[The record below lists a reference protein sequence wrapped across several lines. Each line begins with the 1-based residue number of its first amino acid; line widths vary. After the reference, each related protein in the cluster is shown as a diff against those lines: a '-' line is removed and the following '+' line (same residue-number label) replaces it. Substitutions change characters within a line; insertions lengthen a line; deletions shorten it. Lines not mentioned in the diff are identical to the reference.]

1 MKNLLSPE
9 GQDALRSVS
18 RTRALFAFDF
28 DGTLAPI
35 VWRPGDA
42 KIAIGVRRRLA
53 RLAKR
58 VPVVVISGRGVDD
71 LRTRLPVEVQLCIG
85 NHGNEGF
92 PGAGDATSMRAVCSG
107 WIARLREQLA
117 DPSADSGITVEDKG
131 VTVSLHYRLA
141 RDRAAAAAWLSDR
154 VSELTP
160 PPRVIGGKLVFNLLP
175 PGARTKFEALSELA
189 RDEGV
194 ERVLFVGDDETDE
207 LVFAQA
213 PAEWLTVKV
222 DLDSS
227 SKARFF
233 LQQQSEVTILLDQ
246 LLVLL
251 AEPGAAQRTGG
262 KSARASAQ
270 ER

>member
-9 GQDALRSVS
+9 GQEALRSVS
-18 RTRALFAFDF
+18 KTRALFAFDF

-35 VWRPGDA
+35 VWRPDDA

-53 RLAKR
+53 RLARR
-58 VPVVVISGRGVDD
+58 VPVVVISGRSVGD
-71 LRTRLPVEVQLCIG
+71 LRTRLPVEVQTCIG
-85 NHGNEGF
+85 NHGNEGL
-92 PGAGDATSMRAVCSG
+92 PGAADAASMRAVCSG

-117 DPSADSGITVEDKG
+117 DPSADSGIAIEDKG

-141 RDRAAAAAWLSDR
+141 RDRVAAAGWLSER
-154 VSELTP
+154 LAELTP
-160 PPRVIGGKLVFNLLP
+160 APRVIGGKLVFNLLP
-175 PGARTKFEALSELA
+175 PGARTKFEALSDLA
-189 RDEGV
+189 REEAV

-207 LVFAQA
+207 LVFARA
-213 PAEWLTVKV
+213 PAHWLTVKV

-227 SKARFF
+227 SKAKFF

-246 LLVLL
+246 LLLLL
-251 AEPGAAQRTGG
+251 AEPGAGQSPGG
-262 KSARASAQ
+262 KSARAAAQ